1 MPTDGPKQ
9 QLSHYEARATQ
20 RTQAGCRAVIA
31 SVEEGSP
38 AWAAGLS
45 AGMVL
50 VEVEGH
56 PLRDVIEWRWWAD
69 GFTVQ
74 VTLEDGETA
83 TLERGLGQAWG
94 LEFEDVVFDGLMTCV
109 NACQFCFM
117 RMLPAH
123 MRNTLYIRDD
133 DYRLSFLQGNF
144 VTLSNLS
151 DEDVERI
158 VEYGLQPLHV
168 SLHAVS
174 PQVRERLVGRNAA
187 RGLEV
192 LERLLDSGIQVHVQ
206 LVVCPGINDGEELE
220 RTLRWVQA
228 HPGVLTCGLV
238 PLGYTKHQKR
248 FTSSFSDDPQAAAA
262 VIDTVQAFAGGS
274 FDAQAGARFHI
285 SDEFFLDASR
295 PFPPAAYYGSFPQF
309 HDGIGMMRSFI
320 DEWGQCEALIARQ
333 AETLRGGP
341 APCVVVGEAFARVL
355 GPLLEESALA
365 GLVRMLPVK
374 NRYFGGNVDVT
385 CLLTG
390 ADLVPAL
397 RSAAPAG
404 PVIMAR
410 ETFSPGLALLD
421 DVTLAQLQHETGC
434 SIRLCTYCARE
445 LLEALA

>member
-1 MPTDGPKQ
+1 MPTDGPSQ
-9 QLSHYEARATQ
+9 QLSHYEARSCGAE
-20 RTQAGCRAVIA
+20 QAGCRAVIA
-31 SVEEGSP
+31 AVEEGSP
-38 AWAAGLS
+38 ACRAGLRR
-45 AGMVL
+45 GMVL

-69 GFTVQ
+69 GFAVQ
-74 VTLEDGETA
+74 VTLEDGRTLV
-83 TLERGLGQAWG
+83 LERDLGQAWG

-151 DEDVERI
+151 DADVERI

-168 SLHAVS
+168 SLHAVT
-174 PQVRERLVGRNAA
+174 PAVREQLIGRNAA
-187 RGLEV
+187 RGFDV
-192 LERLLDSGIQVHVQ
+192 LERLLASGIQVHVQ

-220 RTLRWVQA
+220 RTLRWVDER
-228 HPGVLTCGLV
+228 PGVLTCGLV
-238 PLGYTKHQKR
+238 PLGYTKHQTR
-248 FTSSFSDDPQAAAA
+248 FSRSFSDDPQAAAA
-262 VIDTVQAFAGGS
+262 VIDTVQAFAGGAI
-274 FDAQAGARFHI
+274 DAQAGARFHI
-285 SDEFFLDASR
+285 SDEFFLDAGR

-320 DEWGQCEALIARQ
+320 DEWQQSSALIERQ
-333 AETLRGGP
+333 AAALEGGP
-341 APCVVVGEAFARVL
+341 EPCVVVGEAFARVL
-355 GPLLEESALA
+355 GPLLGESALA

-397 RSAAPAG
+397 RCAAPAG

-410 ETFSPGLALLD
+410 ETFSPDLALLD
-421 DVTLAQLQHETGC
+421 DMTLAQLQCQTGC